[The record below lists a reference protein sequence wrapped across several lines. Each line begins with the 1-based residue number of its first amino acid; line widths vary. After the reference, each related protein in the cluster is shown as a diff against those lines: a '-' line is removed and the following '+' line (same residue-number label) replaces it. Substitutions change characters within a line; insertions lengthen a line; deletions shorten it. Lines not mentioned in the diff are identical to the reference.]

1 LQSPH
6 TNYKTQNTN
15 QGDFVL
21 IFFRLYRVVVM
32 AVMAMVHVP
41 SLVVTKSSAAYH
53 QQLGKRTAPAPA
65 PGGGSVETQSLRMVV
80 KKQVGGMRRSTGVV
94 CAFGDVSAEGTN
106 YLIAGAVAIAIVG
119 TALPILFSR
128 KDLCPECDGAGFV
141 RKPGTKL
148 NANAARKD
156 LAQIVCKRC
165 NGLGKIGQ
173 IDKA

>member
-1 LQSPH
+1 
-6 TNYKTQNTN
+6 
-15 QGDFVL
+15 
-21 IFFRLYRVVVM
+21 M

-53 QQLGKRTAPAPA
+53 HQLGKRTAAA
-65 PGGGSVETQSLRMVV
+65 AAAGGGSVETQSLRMVV

-128 KDLCPECDGAGFV
+128 KDL
-141 RKPGTKL
+141 
-148 NANAARKD
+148 
-156 LAQIVCKRC
+156 
-165 NGLGKIGQ
+165 
-173 IDKA
+173 

>member
-1 LQSPH
+1 
-6 TNYKTQNTN
+6 
-15 QGDFVL
+15 
-21 IFFRLYRVVVM
+21 M

-53 QQLGKRTAPAPA
+53 RQLGKRTAAA
-65 PGGGSVETQSLRMVV
+65 GGGSVETQSLRMVV

-128 KDLCPECDGAGFV
+128 KDL
-141 RKPGTKL
+141 
-148 NANAARKD
+148 
-156 LAQIVCKRC
+156 
-165 NGLGKIGQ
+165 
-173 IDKA
+173 

>member
-1 LQSPH
+1 
-6 TNYKTQNTN
+6 
-15 QGDFVL
+15 
-21 IFFRLYRVVVM
+21 M

-53 QQLGKRTAPAPA
+53 HQLGKRTAAA
-65 PGGGSVETQSLRMVV
+65 AAAAAGGSVETQSLRMVV

-128 KDLCPECDGAGFV
+128 KDL
-141 RKPGTKL
+141 
-148 NANAARKD
+148 
-156 LAQIVCKRC
+156 
-165 NGLGKIGQ
+165 
-173 IDKA
+173 